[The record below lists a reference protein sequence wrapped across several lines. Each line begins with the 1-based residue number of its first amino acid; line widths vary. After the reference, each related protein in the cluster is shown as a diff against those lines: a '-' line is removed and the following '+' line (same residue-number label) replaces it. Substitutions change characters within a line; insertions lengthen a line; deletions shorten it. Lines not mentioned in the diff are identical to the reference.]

1 MRIVNRLFV
10 FVFLI
15 SLLTVTVFTWL
26 SFRCSGAASCR
37 DALLGDVYNWQALI
51 GASLVFAGVLLLMA
65 PSGKIET
72 QKDMT
77 EPRAA
82 IEDQSRLRA
91 ARMRLA
97 YQLEL
102 LAETYDKI
110 IGTIEEVTRELTR
123 PAYLGLRSS
132 PASSLPLPQFATD
145 MSDLVLLPPSEGEA
159 LLGLCRDISRVN
171 AFVERLPHNTDQA
184 LLEQMVRLRAA
195 KTVVLAIYWRN
206 QIGSEIGWQN
216 VTYPAK
222 RIAELQSI
230 LAETKAAK
238 TQDPAS
244 VWQPRGEPAPPS
256 RI

>member
-1 MRIVNRLFV
+1 MRIVDRLFV

-15 SLLTVTVFTWL
+15 SLLAVTVFAWL
-26 SFRCSGAASCR
+26 SFRCSGAASCQ

-51 GASLVFAGVLLLMA
+51 GASLVFAGVLLLKA

-72 QKDMT
+72 RKNMA
-77 EPRAA
+77 EPLVA

-110 IGTIEEVTRELTR
+110 IETIEEVTRELTR
-123 PAYLGLRSS
+123 PAYLGLRS

-145 MSDLVLLPPSEGEA
+145 MSDLVLLPPSESEA
-159 LLGLCRDISRVN
+159 LLGLCRDIARVN

-184 LLEQMVRLRAA
+184 LLEQMVQVRAA

-244 VWQPRGEPAPPS
+244 D
-256 RI
+256 